1 MEDKLKEQLIEL
13 CAEIQQNASNLNSE
27 NLLDRS
33 RLLYEK
39 ILLHTYTSKMISDV
53 KPVQTQHEVSAPS
66 ENQETVRKSAGG
78 MDDSVVHVP
87 IPSGP
92 PKPTKAEEVEDEP
105 EPEPEVI
112 EEEEEMVAETEEAN
126 DVTEEEPDFFAEEP
140 VESIA
145 DKAVEAHQKSV
156 NDLFGS
162 ETIQV
167 GVNDRIAFVNQLF
180 EARPEDFNR
189 VISQLNTFST
199 FAQAKQFI
207 DTIIKPEYNW
217 AGKDEYEERFLE
229 TVRRRF
235 PDG

>member
-1 MEDKLKEQLIEL
+1 MDDKLKEQLIEL
-13 CAEIQQNASNLNSE
+13 CAEIQQNAGNLNSE
-27 NLLDRS
+27 SLLEKS

-39 ILLHTYTSKMISDV
+39 ILLHTYTSKMVTEV
-53 KPVQTQHEVSAPS
+53 KAVQTSHEVSPVA
-66 ENQETVRKSAGG
+66 ENQVAEREPAGG
-78 MDDSVVHVP
+78 LDDSVVHVP

-92 PKPTKAEEVEDEP
+92 PKPPKAEEAEEEP
-105 EPEPEVI
+105 EPEPEAI
-112 EEEEEMVAETEEAN
+112 KEQEEITEAEEVNNTTEL
-126 DVTEEEPDFFAEEP
+126 EPDFFEEEP
-140 VESIA
+140 IESIA
-145 DKAVEAHQKSV
+145 DKAVEGQQKSV

-217 AGKDEYEERFLE
+217 DGKDEYEERFLD
-229 TVRRRF
+229 TIRRRF